1 MPSAVTPWDGYDY
14 TKVIYV
20 YAPMTYT
27 KTINITDIYNE
38 GDTYNITINEGDII
52 VPEQP
57 ERTTKPSDMNV
68 RPDEDMLKQ
77 AGVDPAPR
85 EEWDVDVSIGASYS
99 SSTYDDEST
108 TSSTEKATSTDK
120 ISSVSL
126 SLSSGGR
133 GGSAK
138 RGGVSLTAVNRD
150 AQGETTSAA
159 FSYKWEIRNSSGS
172 VVSSNS
178 GTGSG
183 SSTTISAGSSLAPGS
198 YTAQISVRHTAG
210 GAWIKSNAVSF
221 NISDELDD
229 ESESTSSSSSEST
242 TETTDESDSS
252 GSESSSATTTAPDG
266 STGSSDTSGTNS
278 SGTNSSGGYSDP
290 TDSYDSGSSTS
301 GGSGSSSG
309 SGSTSSSGSS
319 TSSEGTGS
327 F

>member
-1 MPSAVTPWDGYDY
+1 
-14 TKVIYV
+14 
-20 YAPMTYT
+20 MTYT

-229 ESESTSSSSSEST
+229 ESESTSSSSSES
-242 TETTDESDSS
+242 
-252 GSESSSATTTAPDG
+252 SSATTTAPDG